1 MSGMKQDIAFF
12 SEQGPRNVNQDAIYA
27 SVKGD
32 RGIFVVADGMGG
44 HFGGEVASGAIVN
57 GIRNWWDSNEFIGA
71 APESVAEQCCTL
83 LLNINKEVF
92 SYYSGRGQVG
102 GSTVAVLILWKDRY
116 IVLSAGDS
124 RIYRVWEKKLEQL
137 TTDDVWENLPEVK
150 YEMDSEKIA
159 QDERFGRLTQALGSE
174 ERLRINRGSGM
185 LSDREVFLLCS
196 DGVYKSCSHR
206 ALENIMCGGQGFRT
220 AKRQKEMV
228 RRCAWK
234 NGVDDNYSAVI
245 VRVCGKLSSAASR
258 TQVYKR

>member
-12 SEQGPRNVNQDAIYA
+12 SEQGLRNVNQDAIYA
-27 SVKGD
+27 SAKGD

-44 HFGGEVASGAIVN
+44 HFGGEVASGAIVT
-57 GIRNWWDSNEFIGA
+57 GVRNWWDSNEFIGA
-71 APESVAEQCCTL
+71 ASELVAEQCCTL

-92 SYYSGRGQVG
+92 SYYRSRGQVG

-124 RIYRVWEKKLEQL
+124 RIYRVREKKLEQL

-174 ERLRINRGSGM
+174 ERLRINRGGGM

-196 DGVYKSCSHR
+196 DGVYKYCAHR
-206 ALENIMCGGQGFRT
+206 ELEKNLRRGMKFRS
-220 AKRQKEMV
+220 ANRIKEMV
-228 RRCAWK
+228 RQCAMK
-234 NGVDDNYSAVI
+234 SGVDDNYSAI
-245 VRVCGKLSSAASR
+245 ICNVRR
-258 TQVYKR
+258 I